1 MPKILLRSQRRKE
14 RVCSSVVSKYSIRY
28 AYTSHTKTVHAPPG
42 LDDSDEPQSKVVKS
56 HKGKSELMR
65 ESRPIL
71 EESLEEKL
79 ENMGLRKVEH
89 IVGTNV
95 NI

>member
-1 MPKILLRSQRRKE
+1 M
-14 RVCSSVVSKYSIRY
+14 
-28 AYTSHTKTVHAPPG
+28 HAPPG
-42 LDDSDEPQSKVVKS
+42 LDDSDEPQWKVLKL
-56 HKGKSELMR
+56 HKGKPELMR

-89 IVGTNV
+89 IADTN
-95 NI
+95 IYI

>member
-1 MPKILLRSQRRKE
+1 M
-14 RVCSSVVSKYSIRY
+14 
-28 AYTSHTKTVHAPPG
+28 HAPPG
-42 LDDSDEPQSKVVKS
+42 LDDSDEPEWKVQKS
-56 HKGKSELMR
+56 HKGKPELMR

-71 EESLEEKL
+71 EKSLEEKL

-89 IVGTNV
+89 IAGMNV

>member
-1 MPKILLRSQRRKE
+1 MHTPIMPLCI
-14 RVCSSVVSKYSIRY
+14 SSKL
-28 AYTSHTKTVHAPPG
+28 VHAPPG
-42 LDDSDEPQSKVVKS
+42 LDDSDEPQWKVLKL

-65 ESRPIL
+65 ECRPIL

-89 IVGTNV
+89 IAD
-95 NI
+95 IHIYI